1 MPEMF
6 ISFVTRYLANFG
18 RRLMPDWVKSE
29 TSQRFRQTSIAAP
42 TTISPLSK
50 RAFSSEGAILWSDC
64 GLHPRARA
72 TATGREGSAGFRQV
86 GPPRSG
92 ID

>member
-18 RRLMPDWVKSE
+18 RRLMPNWVKSE

-50 RAFSSEGAILWSDC
+50 RAFSSEGAILLVRLRITSEGPSDGDWS
-64 GLHPRARA
+64 
-72 TATGREGSAGFRQV
+72 
-86 GPPRSG
+86 
-92 ID
+92 